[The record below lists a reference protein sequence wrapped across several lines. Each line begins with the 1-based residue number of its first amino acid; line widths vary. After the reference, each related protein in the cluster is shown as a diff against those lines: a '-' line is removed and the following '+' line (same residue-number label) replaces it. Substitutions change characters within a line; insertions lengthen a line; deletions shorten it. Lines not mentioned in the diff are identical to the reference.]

1 MDGMTLTGTR
11 PDLRDTPP
19 TDTGTETPGTAPT
32 GVRTE
37 TSGVVPG
44 GVRTGLPGA
53 ALTGVRADARIVAR
67 GDGRG
72 GTALPVLD
80 GSGPLALRR
89 VRGSGAEA
97 RVMVVGAM
105 SGPLGGDRFTLDA
118 RVEEG
123 ARLWLGS
130 AAATLALPGQ
140 APGAARYDVQ
150 LAVADGAELHWL
162 PEQLISATGSDLRV
176 STLAELAAGARLV
189 LREEQVLGRAGER
202 PGLLTTRLAL
212 RVAGRTVLDQQLSC
226 GPGAPGG
233 WDGPA
238 ALAGH
243 RAVGQLLVV
252 RPEFAEQPP
261 APRMLGD
268 HAALMPLPGPAALL
282 TALAPDALRLRRVLD
297 EGLALLG

>member
-1 MDGMTLTGTR
+1 MTLTDARVGA
-11 PDLRDTPP
+11 PGAAPAGV
-19 TDTGTETPGTAPT
+19 GTELPGTAP
-32 GVRTE
+32 
-37 TSGVVPG
+37 
-44 GVRTGLPGA
+44 A
-53 ALTGVRADARIVAR
+53 GVRADARIVAR
-67 GDGRG
+67 ADGRG

-80 GSGPLALRR
+80 GSGPLAVRR

-118 RVEEG
+118 QVEEG

-140 APGAARYDVQ
+140 APGEARYDVR

-162 PEQLISATGSDLRV
+162 PEQLISAAGSDLRV
-176 STLAELAAGARLV
+176 TTLAELAADARLV

-202 PGLLTTRLAL
+202 PGLLTTRLTL

-268 HAALMPLPGPAALL
+268 HAALMPLPGPAVLL

-297 EGLALLG
+297 EGRALLG